1 MTHMT
6 YEEWKVARKGVKHYM
21 SAPGW
26 ALLIYYFI
34 LNASVLG
41 LMVVE
46 VTGKLL
52 RGIIAGDYVS
62 IEMALTQA
70 FESAWGYL
78 FAIAIGFV
86 MLLIWKKPRFFKYE
100 IFAKGAAMKAGAFF
114 SILCVFIGGQLVFQI
129 GTSLLEL
136 SLNLFGF
143 TIMEGLATLQAEPN
157 NLSMFLY
164 AGILGPVAEEIL
176 FRGLVQRTMLPFGKK
191 FAILVSALTFALFHG
206 NLLQTP
212 YAFCVGLVL
221 GYVAAEYHILWA
233 ILLHVINNLVLGD
246 LIYRVLSPL
255 GDDMAYLIVW
265 GVIFAFSVAGV
276 VVLIAKRKQISDWLR
291 KEQLIIPYVGC
302 YFTCA
307 GTIAMMIVLGIST
320 LITTFEMITP
330 L

>member
-1 MTHMT
+1 MT
-6 YEEWKVARKGVKHYM
+6 YEEWKEARKGVKRYM

-26 ALLIYYFI
+26 ALLIYHFV

-41 LMVVE
+41 FMVVE

-62 IEMALTQA
+62 IENAVTQS

-78 FAIAIGFV
+78 FAAAIGFV
-86 MLLIWKKPRFFKYE
+86 MLLIWKKPRFLKYE
-100 IFAKGAAMKAGAFF
+100 IFSKGSAMKAGEFF
-114 SILCVFIGGQLVFQI
+114 SLLCIFIGGQLIFQI
-129 GTSLLEL
+129 GTSLLEAV
-136 SLNLFGF
+136 LNLFGF
-143 TIMEGLATLQAEPN
+143 TIMEGLVSLQTAPN

-191 FAILVSALTFALFHG
+191 FAILVSALTFGLFHG

-212 YAFCVGLVL
+212 YAFCVGMVL

-246 LIYRVLSPL
+246 LIYRVLSPFPE
-255 GDDMAYLIVW
+255 DVVNLIVW
-265 GVIFAFSVAGV
+265 GIIFAFSVAGII
-276 VVLIAKRKQISDWLR
+276 VLIVKRRQVGDWLR
-291 KEQLIIPYVGC
+291 REQLIAPYVGC

-307 GTIAMMIVLGIST
+307 GTIAMLIVLGIST
-320 LITTFEMITP
+320 LITTIEMITP